1 MRVAR
6 RVREAARRNG
16 SIERRD
22 RASGRLHRPEAY
34 AQVND
39 APDPFDQPSPDLSWL
54 CHPALTGLPAH
65 EWDTLITTLTTLHEA
80 QRETH
85 LDKRRGH
92 RPRAK
97 GEGNTGRRPIL
108 TLADR
113 LLAAVLHYRHGLPQ
127 IAIAALFNVR
137 PETINRRLRDIRE
150 LLATAGHDL
159 HPAER
164 QLATLNDL
172 FNQAREAGIITTL
185 EIKTAS

>member
-1 MRVAR
+1 MKALPLTRHDWHGDW
-6 RVREAARRNG
+6 NYT
-16 SIERRD
+16 
-22 RASGRLHRPEAY
+22 LRPEAY

-54 CHPALTGLPAH
+54 CQPALTGLPPQ
-65 EWDTLITTLTTLHEA
+65 EWDTLITTLATLHEA

-92 RPRAK
+92 RPRA
-97 GEGNTGRRPIL
+97 GHTGRRPIL

-127 IAIAALFNVR
+127 IAIADLFNVR

-159 HPAER
+159 HPADR
-164 QLATLNDL
+164 QLATLDDL
-172 FNQAREAGIITTL
+172 FNQAREAGIITTP